1 MKTKLLSLLL
11 FFAIAVGYSQVNSVA
26 LVGEAAGGWPGDPG
40 NPGPTDLHQMTRVDA
55 DNWILVDVTLTNA
68 TAGGGVKFRANN
80 SWDQPNPN
88 WGSTAFPTGVG
99 IVGGAN
105 IPCVGGTY
113 TVTFNS
119 TTGAYHFEGPPIPV
133 VKLVGTAV
141 SEAEGLT
148 LTTSDAVNFTLTNA
162 TLLAGNAQFNI
173 DVAGGSFGGSTFPEG
188 DAQDAAT
195 MIPVP
200 AGVYT
205 SITFNL
211 DNGHY
216 VFTAA
221 PVYPSIAIVGPGAGG
236 WPSDPQVD
244 ANVLT
249 TTDGETYRG
258 TVTLTAWNGVEG
270 SDTGNIK
277 FRSNNDWNQ
286 PNWGGTTFPTGPNG
300 TGNIVVNQ
308 AGTWDVEFTRST
320 GAYRF
325 YFPQISLTGDAFGGW
340 GDGFDFDLETTDG
353 ANYMIRNITAV
364 ATNGAKFRSNHSW
377 DAINVTYGS
386 TSFPSGL
393 VSSPGDNIP
402 VLAGDYSVTLNRV
415 TKEFAFSPALATE
428 NFNSAA
434 FKTYPNPTHN
444 NWNFTSAKGAIESI
458 QIVDVLG
465 KTVLSTTPKATTAVV
480 DASTLNTGVYFAKIA
495 TATGSKT
502 VKVVK
507 N

>member
-40 NPGPTDLHQMTRVDA
+40 NPGPTDVHQMTRVDA

-68 TAGGGVKFRANN
+68 AAGQGVKFRANN
-80 SWDQPNPN
+80 AWDTN
-88 WGSTAFPTGVG
+88 WGSAAFPTGVG
-99 IVGGAN
+99 TLGGAN

-148 LTTSDAVNFTLTNA
+148 MTTSDAVNFTLTNA

-200 AGVYT
+200 AGVYS

-221 PVYPSIAIVGPGAGG
+221 PVYPVISLVGDGAGG
-236 WPSDPQVD
+236 WPPFPGADPN
-244 ANVLT
+244 ALT

-258 TVTLTAWNGVEG
+258 TFTLTAGQ
-270 SDTGNIK
+270 IK
-277 FRSNNDWNQ
+277 FRQGNAWETS
-286 PNWGGTTFPTGPNG
+286 WGGSPFPEG
-300 TGNIVVNQ
+300 TGVLGSNDNITAT

-325 YFPQISLTGDAFGGW
+325 FFPVISLTGDAFGGW

-386 TSFPSGL
+386 TSFPSGV

-428 NFNSAA
+428 NFNTAA

-465 KTVLSTTPKATTAVV
+465 KTVLRTTPKATAAVV
-480 DASTLNTGVYFAKIA
+480 DASALNTGVYFAKIA